1 MIGLRSGD
9 IGDYSQPSE
18 RLYTQIFNQTGLSTL
33 VYTRYFP
40 QNINGLPIVDGQRSN
55 LPFYYRSGPFYGVSH
70 HLTNLEMNSFNDF
83 FQLDWWIILILVV
96 GILTL
101 WLLVFLLCYYCC
113 RRR

>member
-55 LPFYYRSGPFYGVSH
+55 LPFYYRSGPFFGVRH
-70 HLTNLEMNSFNDF
+70 HLTNLEINSF

-96 GILTL
+96 GILTI